1 LECDILNNDQH
12 LIAKLSI
19 ILLCLVGLS
28 CSSELEN
35 VNFHKYGK
43 SDGYIEE
50 INIRE
55 ISSPATAGSR
65 LPRLRALPNG
75 DALMS
80 WVELEPRANGHALK
94 FGVLHDG
101 VWTRQGEVARGAN
114 WFVNW
119 SDFPSVV
126 AIDENFWMAH
136 WLVKQQGGKTFDYDV
151 ATSISNDAGVTW
163 TTPRSPHRDGV
174 AAEHGFAAIFP
185 MASDAG
191 IVWLD
196 GRYHLKKE
204 ERAKHPEKS
213 GNFNLRY
220 TRTHRDGT
228 MDAEQVID
236 SNTCTCCWPSVAVAL
251 SGPVVVWRGRTDAEI
266 RDNRVSLFK
275 NGKWSSPMPLGA
287 EGWNIEGCPVNGPA
301 IAARGMQVVA
311 AWFSA
316 EGDRP
321 RVRAAF
327 SNDGGKS
334 FGKPIEV
341 DDVAPLGRIGL
352 VWQDDKTA
360 AISWMTVA
368 DAVTKKS
375 SLALR
380 KIDVDGSLG
389 VVKRVIDISAGRDT
403 GVPQMISTD
412 KGLVL
417 AWTDVAPTHGV
428 RTALVDWNSLQSTA
442 VLKPI
447 FFAQSTLPFIPTIC
461 GRPH

>member
-1 LECDILNNDQH
+1 MSVPKHMINQFFIT
-12 LIAKLSI
+12 LICFA
-19 ILLCLVGLS
+19 GLS
-28 CSSELEN
+28 CSDGFKNNESNSGIELKQQS
-35 VNFHKYGK
+35 VQ
-43 SDGYIEE
+43 
-50 INIRE
+50 
-55 ISSPATAGSR
+55 ATKTVGSR
-65 LPRLRALPNG
+65 LPRLRTLPNG
-75 DALMS
+75 DVLMS
-80 WVELEPRANGHALK
+80 WVEPKNEGHVLK
-94 FGVLHDG
+94 FAVLHKG
-101 VWTRQGEVARGAN
+101 RWIKQGEVAQGEN
-114 WFVNW
+114 WFLNW
-119 SDFPSVV
+119 ADYPSVV
-126 AIDENFWMAH
+126 AIDNQFWVAH
-136 WLVKQQGGKTFDYDV
+136 WLVKQQGGKTFDYDI
-151 ATSISNDAGVTW
+151 ALAISNDAGLTW
-163 TTPRSPHRDGV
+163 REIGHPHNDGT
-174 AAEHGFAAIFP
+174 AAEHGFATIFP
-185 MASDAG
+185 VEGDAG

-196 GRYHLKKE
+196 GRDYVKKTDI
-204 ERAKHPEKS
+204 AKHPEKS

-220 TRTHRDGT
+220 TRIHRDGS
-228 MDAEQVID
+228 MDNEQVID
-236 SNTCTCCWPSVAVAL
+236 NNTCTCCWTSVTVTSA
-251 SGPVVVWRGRTDAEI
+251 GPVVAWRGRTDAEI
-266 RDNRVSLFK
+266 RDNRVSLLQ

-287 EGWNIEGCPVNGPA
+287 EGWKIEGCPVNGPA

-321 RVRAAF
+321 RVRVAF

-352 VWQDDKTA
+352 VWQDGKTV

-389 VVKRVIDISAGRDT
+389 VIKRVIDISPGRDT

-461 GRPH
+461 ERPH